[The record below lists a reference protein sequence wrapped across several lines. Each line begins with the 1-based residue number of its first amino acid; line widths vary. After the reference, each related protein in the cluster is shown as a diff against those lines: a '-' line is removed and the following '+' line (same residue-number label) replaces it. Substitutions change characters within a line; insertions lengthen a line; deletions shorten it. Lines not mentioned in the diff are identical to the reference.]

1 MSANGWNQIKFGTYK
16 SPALTFSDL
25 KYICVKIR
33 REEKKLPQYDDAQDD
48 DAGKIL
54 KSTIKTKIIFLKCVM
69 I

>member
-25 KYICVKIR
+25 KYIRVKIR

-54 KSTIKTKIIFLKCVM
+54 KSTIETKIIFLKCVM